1 MSNEISIEVP
11 QPLEITLVQTDPVLS
26 AAVQLALDGL
36 VSVNAQLSQT
46 ATQTQLNSLI
56 ATINNLTS
64 RIDALESRIDALE
77 AAP

>member
-1 MSNEISIEVP
+1 MSNEVSIEVP
-11 QPLEITLVQTDPVLS
+11 QPLEVTLVQSDPVLN
-26 AAVQLALDGL
+26 AAVQLALDSL

-56 ATINNLTS
+56 ATVNSLTS
-64 RIDALESRIDALE
+64 RIDALESRIAALE